1 MVVNRKRLFLAPLLF
16 AGVVAGCV
24 TSNPETARQAAAP
37 KTAPMRSVT
46 NFTESL
52 KCMDD
57 LFLAYGK
64 RGITITTVGIPDST
78 GKVAAG
84 TKEML
89 ISSISRASIKSK
101 AFQYIDYDSERQDL
115 LNLLQNKADS
125 GAAKFKIPD
134 YYIRGAITQLDENAL
149 DEQAAASIALPWG
162 DLGMSKDQVVSLVS
176 LDLNMGDVT
185 TRTILP
191 GVGASNTIAVAR
203 AGVGGDAGGA
213 ISKMG
218 LQFSINMNK
227 SEGLHQA
234 VRVLIE
240 LGLVET
246 LGKLGAV
253 PYWQCLQI
261 DKTNPQVVQ
270 QARDWYD
277 GMSEAEQ
284 IKFIQ
289 TKLVQF
295 GQYSGPVNGVLDAG
309 TRTAL
314 GRFQQEHNLIAD
326 ARPSFD
332 TYYAL
337 MDTSGGQVMAPP
349 PPQVASYTPPAASPA
364 AVQQRN
370 VGRPVS
376 LVLSSD
382 RGQQP
387 VYAVNDYLNAT
398 AQVTSDAFMYCY
410 YKDAENTIAR
420 VYPNRFEPNPYVTA
434 NRPVSIPSK
443 ASSKFRIRFD
453 QAGARE
459 QVACFASSRDIGAG
473 LPDRFKAEDLT
484 PIGSRSMDELANAFR
499 AQDKSG
505 LAQATLNISV
515 R

>member
-1 MVVNRKRLFLAPLLF
+1 MGVNAKRMAFFLAPAVLVG
-16 AGVVAGCV
+16 AVSGCV
-24 TSNPETARQAAAP
+24 TSNPETAKQAAAP
-37 KTAPMRSVT
+37 KTAPMRNIT

-125 GAAKFKIPD
+125 GAAQFKIPD
-134 YYIRGAITQLDENAL
+134 FYIRGAITQLDENAL

-176 LDLNMGDVT
+176 LDLNMGEVT

-240 LGLVET
+240 LGLIET
-246 LGKLGAV
+246 LGKLAAV

-277 GMSEAEQ
+277 GMSEQEQ

-295 GQYSGPVNGVLDAG
+295 GYHNGQVNGILDAN

-314 GRFQQEHNLIAD
+314 GRFQQENNLIAD
-326 ARPSFD
+326 ARPTFD

-337 MDTSGGQVMAPP
+337 MDTKGGQVAVP
-349 PPQVASYTPPAASPA
+349 PPQATPV
-364 AVQQRN
+364 VQQK
-370 VGRPVS
+370 GTAGPVS

-382 RGQQP
+382 HGQQP
-387 VYAVNDYLNAT
+387 TYAVNDFLNAT
-398 AQVTSDAFMYCY
+398 VQVTSDAFMYCY
-410 YKDAENTIAR
+410 YKDADNVIAR
-420 VYPNRFEPNPYVTA
+420 VYPNRFEPNPYVSA

-443 ASSKFRIRFD
+443 ASTKFRIRFD

-459 QVACFASSRDIGAG
+459 QIACFASSRDIGAA
-473 LPDRFKAEDLT
+473 LPEKFKAEDLR

-499 AQDKSG
+499 AQDKNG
-505 LAQATLNISV
+505 LAQATMNITV